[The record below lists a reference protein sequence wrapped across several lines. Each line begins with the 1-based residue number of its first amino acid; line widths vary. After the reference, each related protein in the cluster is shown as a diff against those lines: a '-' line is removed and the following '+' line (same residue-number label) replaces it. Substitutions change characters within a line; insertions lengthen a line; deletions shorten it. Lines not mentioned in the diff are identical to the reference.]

1 MKKCSRLFLI
11 VLSLFFPSLL
21 FAAPTDPWAT
31 LNGQAVTEQEVMTL
45 TTNQMMKI
53 NSEIY
58 EIKRDAIDQIIEKRL
73 LTAEAKKKGISI
85 DALLKKEVYDKV
97 VNPTEAELQSIYEM
111 KKSRMQGKTFEEV
124 KEQLEAQTKAQKK
137 QRAFSSYLNTLRQV
151 AKIQYKI
158 ERPTVKV
165 SVDDDP
171 SQGDKNAPITLIEFS
186 EFQCAYCKKAR
197 PTIDKILST
206 YKGKIHYVF
215 RDFPL
220 GFHSQAKDAANAANC
235 AGEQGK
241 YWEYNHTL
249 WEIQSKQS
257 PDALKEIAKNLVLD
271 TTKFDACVASKKYYK
286 EIDKD
291 QDDGSA
297 AGVSG
302 TPAYFINGK
311 FLSGAQPFEAFK
323 EIIDEELARV
333 NHPKV
338 K

>member
-1 MKKCSRLFLI
+1 MKKYLGAFL
-11 VLSLFFPSLL
+11 VLSFLFVPNLL
-21 FAAPTDPWAT
+21 MAAPTDPLAT
-31 LNGQAVTEQEVMTL
+31 LNGQVVTEQEVMAL
-45 TTNQMMKI
+45 ANNQMMKI
-53 NSEIY
+53 NSQIY
-58 EIKRDAIDQIIEKRL
+58 EIKRDAIDQIIQKRL
-73 LTAEAKKKGISI
+73 LEAEAKKKGLSV

-97 VNPTEAELQSIYEM
+97 VNPTEAELQAIYEM

-124 KEQLEAQTKAQKK
+124 QEQLEAQTRSQKK
-137 QRAFSSYLNTLRQV
+137 QMAFSKYLDTLRDV

-158 ERPTVKV
+158 ERPTVEV

-171 SQGDKNAPITLIEFS
+171 SQGNKNAPITLIEFS
-186 EFQCAYCKKAR
+186 EFQCPYCKKAR
-197 PTIDKILST
+197 PIIDKILST
-206 YKGKIHYVF
+206 YKGKIYYTF

-220 GFHSQAKDAANAANC
+220 GFHNQAKDAANAANC
-235 AGEQGK
+235 AHEQGK
-241 YWEYNHTL
+241 YWDYSNAL
-249 WEIQSKQS
+249 WENQGKHT
-257 PDALKEIAKNLVLD
+257 PEKLKEIAKDLALD

-291 QDDGSA
+291 QDDGSQ

-323 EIIDEELARV
+323 EIIDEELA
-333 NHPKV
+333 KI

>member
-1 MKKCSRLFLI
+1 MRKYSGVFLI
-11 VLSLFFPSLL
+11 LSFLFFPNLL
-21 FAAPTDPWAT
+21 VAAPTDSVAT
-31 LNGQAVTEQEVMTL
+31 LNGQAVTEQEVTAL
-45 TTNQMMKI
+45 TTNQMMKV
-53 NSEIY
+53 NSQIY
-58 EIKRDAIDQIIEKRL
+58 EIKRDAIDQIIQKRL
-73 LTAEAKKKGISI
+73 LEAEAKKKGLSV

-97 VNPTEAELQSIYEM
+97 VAPTEVELRSIYEM

-124 KEQLEAQTKAQKK
+124 KEQLESQVKSQKK
-137 QRAFSSYLNTLRQV
+137 QMAFSKYLDTLRNV
-151 AKIQYKI
+151 AKILYKI

-186 EFQCAYCKKAR
+186 EFQCPYCKKAR

-220 GFHSQAKDAANAANC
+220 GFHNQAKDAANAAQC
-235 AGEQGK
+235 ANEQGK
-241 YWEYNHTL
+241 YWDYSHAL
-249 WEIQSKQS
+249 WENQGKQS
-257 PDALKEIAKNLVLD
+257 LEKLKEIAQSLALD
-271 TTKFDACVASKKYYK
+271 TAKFDACVASKKYYK

-291 QDDGSA
+291 QDDGSE

-323 EIIDEELARV
+323 EIIDEELA
-333 NHPKV
+333 KL

>member
-1 MKKCSRLFLI
+1 MKEYFGAFL
-11 VLSLFFPSLL
+11 VLAFLFFPSLII
-21 FAAPTDPWAT
+21 AAPTDPWAT
-31 LNGQAVTEQEVMTL
+31 LNGQVITEQEAMAL
-45 TTNQMMKI
+45 ANNQIMETNH
-53 NSEIY
+53 EIY
-58 EIKRDAIDQIIEKRL
+58 KIKRGAIDQIIQKRL
-73 LTAEAKKKGISI
+73 LEAEAKKKGLSV

-97 VNPTEAELQSIYEM
+97 VNPTEAELQAIYEM

-124 KEQLEAQTKAQKK
+124 QEQLEAQTRSQKK
-137 QRAFSSYLNTLRQV
+137 QMAFSNYLATLRNV

-171 SQGDKNAPITLIEFS
+171 SQGDKNASITLIEFS
-186 EFQCAYCKKAR
+186 EFQCSYCKKAR
-197 PTIDKILST
+197 PVIEKILST

-220 GFHSQAKDAANAANC
+220 GFHGQAKDAASAANC
-235 AGEQGK
+235 AHEQGK
-241 YWEYNHTL
+241 YWDYNHAL
-249 WEIQSKQS
+249 WENQGKQS
-257 PDALKEIAKNLVLD
+257 LEKLKEIAKDLALD

-291 QDDGSA
+291 QDDGSQ

-323 EIIDEELARV
+323 EIIDEELA
-333 NHPKV
+333 KI